1 VSVQVNLNSIRDRD
15 IICCLSGRMNF
26 DELMSY
32 AIDSYLDGTDQII
45 DILDPDSVKAK
56 PALPLKP
63 SFRVRSGRQEDFL
76 SRIPKRS
83 RTRVLKAI
91 LRRVL
96 PVENTETVRD
106 INGVPTLEYA
116 VRVKQNSCN
125 CDIMVAD
132 TDEMAAGTITVAK
145 EEAEATDTAM
155 AREPDPAPEPAPEP
169 VPEPASVRTDTGDD
183 IVDLDKFFDTFSD
196 ISSF

>member
-1 VSVQVNLNSIRDRD
+1 MRVQVQLNHISDRD
-15 IICCLSGRMNF
+15 IIYCLNGG
-26 DELMSY
+26 MSFERIMLY
-32 AIDSYLDGTDQII
+32 AIDCYLDGMDQIF
-45 DILDPDSVKAK
+45 DILDPDCVKT
-56 PALPLKP
+56 KP
-63 SFRVRSGRQEDFL
+63 SLSLRPSFIVRTGRQADFL

-83 RTRVLKAI
+83 RTRVLKTI

-96 PVENTETVRD
+96 PVENAETVRD
-106 INGVPTLEYA
+106 INGVPTFEYA

-125 CDIMVAD
+125 CDIMGAD